1 MDCRLHEEIE
11 LLFLCFP
18 IASPVNLASRCTIC
32 CWLKQPDQGLFPER
46 PCFSFLARRKEGLVV
61 QSCLTLCDPMN
72 RGLPGSSVHEIL
84 QARILQWV
92 AISFSRGSSRLRDR
106 TPVSCT
112 AGWWFTV
119 WTTREVF
126 DSYDQIILQTV
137 PLYILKNS
145 MELPVASHP
154 Y

>member
-18 IASPVNLASRCTIC
+18 IPSPVNLASRCTIC

-61 QSCLTLCDPMN
+61 QSCLTLCDPLN

-84 QARILQWV
+84 QARILEWV
-92 AISFSRGSSRLRDR
+92 AISFSRRSSQPRDW
-106 TPVSCT
+106 TQVSRIV
-112 AGWWFTV
+112 GRRFTV
-119 WTTREVF
+119 WTTREVR
-126 DSYDQIILQTV
+126 SWDQKGMLNKQS
-137 PLYILKNS
+137 LKNPLS
-145 MELPVASHP
+145 KI
-154 Y
+154 